1 MTEWCTIESDPGVFT
16 ELIKNI
22 GVKGVEVEEILD
34 LDTLETSNDPVYG
47 LIFLFKYM
55 KNSGYTPNVL
65 EYWDQ
70 DLFFAKQVIENACA
84 TQAILGVLLNNSEKI
99 DIGPTLKDL
108 KSFTADMDPATRG
121 LALSNSEK
129 IKTEHNKF
137 AHPEPF
143 VFTKEIAEDG
153 DDVFHF
159 VAYIHFKNAIYEID
173 GLQEGPILI
182 ERNVNYDE
190 WIKKV
195 KPSLTNRINLYAN
208 NEIKFNL
215 LAIVP
220 DKLDKAKKEKDLLC
234 YQKSYIDA
242 LIKGENILK
251 DDKNLEEFNHMN
263 KDQLNERLNNIIFKI
278 KENDNIIKIEQ
289 MKKDKYKEEN
299 ERRQHNYIPFIFE
312 LLKIMGEKGVLE
324 QAYQEAYEE
333 EQKKNNNKETK
344 K

>member
-22 GVKGVEVEEILD
+22 GVKGVQVEEILD
-34 LDTLETSNDPVYG
+34 LDTLETSNEPVYG

-55 KNSGYTPNVL
+55 KNSGYTPKIL
-65 EYWDQ
+65 EFWDQ
-70 DLFFAKQVIENACA
+70 DLFFAKQIIENACA

-99 DIGPTLKDL
+99 DIGPTLTEL

-121 LALSNSEK
+121 LAISNCEK
-129 IKTEHNKF
+129 IKIEHNKF
-137 AHPEPF
+137 SHPEPF
-143 VFTKEIAEDG
+143 VFTKEIAQDG

-159 VAYIHFKNAIYEID
+159 VAYIHFKDSIYEID

-182 ERNVNYDE
+182 ETKVKFEE

-195 KPSLTNRINLYAN
+195 RPSLTNRINLYSN

-220 DKLDKAKKEKDLLC
+220 NKLDKAKKEKDLLC

-242 LIKGENILK
+242 LIKGENIVK

-263 KDQLNERLNNIIFKI
+263 KEQLNDKLNTINYKI

-289 MKKDKYKEEN
+289 NKMNKYREEN

-312 LLKIMGEKGVLE
+312 LLKTMAEKGVLE
-324 QAYQEAYEE
+324 EAYKEALEE
-333 EQKKNNNKETK
+333 EKRKQQQQQTK